1 MLDAWW
7 ERALGVLNTPSGY
20 VGMGTAA
27 AVGVASAV
35 YLLSKPVPIDLGVD
49 YDNQSVIL
57 KVRVCSERIS
67 LLPFRFFL
75 YLSFCFVLAL
85 DLKKKKDQWPCQA
98 LVDLT
103 YLT

>member
-7 ERALGVLNTPSGY
+7 ERALGVLNTPTGY

-35 YLLSKPVPIDLGVD
+35 YLLSKPAPLDLGVD
-49 YDNQSVIL
+49 YDNQSVIM

-67 LLPFRFFL
+67 PLPFRFSF
-75 YLSFCFVLAL
+75 YL
-85 DLKKKKDQWPCQA
+85 
-98 LVDLT
+98 
-103 YLT
+103 